1 MSELAILLA
10 ALAVLLGLARVFGA
24 VAAKLGQPA
33 VVGEIACG
41 LVIGAAGWRVPSHVG
56 ATLDALAQFGLI
68 LFLFGAGAGL
78 APSVRSVKAA
88 LVPALGATVLPF
100 ALGAALALWL
110 AQRHAPAGHAVF
122 VLFVAAAMA
131 VTAFPVLARI
141 LAERG
146 MLGDADG
153 RRALSAA
160 AITDALAWTVLAF
173 VAGSLRGS
181 RVWTLAL
188 IVPVLVGLYW
198 LSKPWF
204 GALVSRLSRPATIT
218 LMIAVACLGAAATD
232 AIGLHAALGAFLAG
246 VAVGP
251 SAAIA
256 EPVGSVLVPLFFVL
270 IGRKVELGGI
280 TPLLA
285 AETAVIIAIAVLGKS
300 GGAYLGA
307 RAAGEPRRA
316 AAVFATLMNTR
327 GVTELVFL
335 SIGLDLGVIDSG
347 CYAAMV
353 VMALVTTAM
362 TGPLLNRLLLRDK
375 VR

>member
-1 MSELAILLA
+1 MTELAILLA
-10 ALAVLLGLARVFGA
+10 ALAVLLGLARVFGSL
-24 VAAKLGQPA
+24 AAKLGQPA

-41 LVIGAAGWRVPSHVG
+41 LVIGAAGWRVPAQVG
-56 ATLDALAQFGLI
+56 GTLDALAQVGLI
-68 LFLFGAGAGL
+68 LFLFGAGTGL
-78 APSVRSVKAA
+78 APSVRSVKTA
-88 LVPALGATVLPF
+88 LVPALGATLVPF
-100 ALGAALALWL
+100 ALGALLAIWL
-110 AQRHAPAGHAVF
+110 AERHAPAGRAMF
-122 VLFVAAAMA
+122 VLFAAAAMA

-141 LAERG
+141 LTERG
-146 MLGDADG
+146 MLGSADG

-188 IVPVLVGLYW
+188 IVPVLLGLYW
-198 LSKPWF
+198 LSRPWF
-204 GALVSRLSRPATIT
+204 SALLSRLSRPVTVVIP
-218 LMIAVACLGAAATD
+218 IACLSAAATD

-246 VAVGP
+246 VAVGR
-251 SAAIA
+251 STTVA

-285 AETAVIIAIAVLGKS
+285 VETVAIIAIAVLGKS

-375 VR
+375 VC